1 MNDRGYNDQRDIQ
14 INKERTNERKKGRKK
29 EIEGANREIIIYL
42 KLFVGIYCH
51 SLLKYNFKKKS

>member
-14 INKERTNERKKGRKK
+14 INEERTNERMNERKKGRKK

-42 KLFVGIYCH
+42 KLFVDI
-51 SLLKYNFKKKS
+51 